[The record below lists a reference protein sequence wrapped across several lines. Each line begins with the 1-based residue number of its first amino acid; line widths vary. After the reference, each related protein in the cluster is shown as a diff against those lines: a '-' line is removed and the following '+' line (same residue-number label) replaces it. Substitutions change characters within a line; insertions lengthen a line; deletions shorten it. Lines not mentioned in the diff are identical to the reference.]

1 MNGGNSTRFAMAAPL
16 LLRSDVTA
24 ADLRQRA
31 RGPATRIRR
40 GGGWRWRRSTTA
52 ARAATRRGSA
62 GWGCRSC
69 ATGGE
74 IQRGRPR
81 RPDRPQGVGSVAA
94 IEHPSGRPWRRWSR
108 AGRFPPC
115 MAWCAGGWPI
125 WPSGSGPVGLGR
137 IPQRG
142 QRADGQPRPARAWV
156 IASSPPGRAI
166 TPSPKAR
173 SRILK
178 IIPSRSGGD
187 RSRQRRRSGR
197 DRGVGRR

>member
-1 MNGGNSTRFAMAAPL
+1 MRTVLIPNHVNCDSRGGFPTRAGCDCEWGEQHEVRHGCPPAAAFGTSRRL
-16 LLRSDVTA
+16 IFGS
-24 ADLRQRA
+24 A
-31 RGPATRIRR
+31 RGGPATRIRR

-69 ATGGE
+69 VTGGE

-81 RPDRPQGVGSVAA
+81 RPDRPQGAGSVAA

-125 WPSGSGPVGLGR
+125 WPSGSGPVGLAQWVWEEFR
-137 IPQRG
+137 SAVSAQTVSRDL
-142 QRADGQPRPARAWV
+142 RALG
-156 IASSPPGRAI
+156 
-166 TPSPKAR
+166 
-173 SRILK
+173 
-178 IIPSRSGGD
+178 
-187 RSRQRRRSGR
+187 
-197 DRGVGRR
+197 